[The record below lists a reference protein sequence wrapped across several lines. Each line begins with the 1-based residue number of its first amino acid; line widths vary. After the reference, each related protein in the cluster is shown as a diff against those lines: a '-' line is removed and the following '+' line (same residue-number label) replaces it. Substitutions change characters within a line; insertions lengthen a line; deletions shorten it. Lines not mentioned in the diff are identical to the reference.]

1 MSSLEIPAPPVMAA
15 RRPPRTW
22 YFLGTTVVG
31 LIAYGAMILAQ
42 LATLL
47 LLALHAGPVMTSQAE
62 LQALLNQ
69 GGSIAAATIAACPF
83 VLGVLWAAVRI
94 ARRRF
99 ASYLALRWP
108 IRGELVRGLAISFAF
123 LLAWDLLSYLTGQ
136 KTPDFAI
143 DSYRTARDAGVLPLL
158 LIAFCVAAPI
168 TEEFAVRGFLF
179 RGWSKSFLGPIGA
192 ILLSSALWAATH
204 VQYDWYYVCE
214 VFLIGL
220 IFGYLRHRSGSTW
233 LTVITHG
240 FCNLAILG
248 QTAWIVARL

>member
-1 MSSLEIPAPPVMAA
+1 MAA